1 LLPHLLPW
9 LQLAVVRREQRG
21 PHYLLYA
28 SSSSR
33 IAYLPTGKAKLQH
46 TSVIMAELAA
56 SAPALNG
63 KGPRKLTKNEKRR
76 LRKRSEKSAVEAGLV
91 SADEGT
97 DTEAAAAAQRESGS
111 GADAEAAAAEDL
123 SAVEVE
129 YVAADAAEMVDGS
142 GLDDSVAAEFKA
154 IFERFAKAGLAD
166 EEEDSSAAAADAD
179 ADPAAAGADKKA
191 EDAAGSGDEGEGSAK
206 KISRKARKLKS
217 RLSVAELKQL
227 VQRPDVVEAHDVT
240 AADPRLLVH
249 LKAYRN
255 TVPVPRHWCH
265 KRKYLQG
272 KRGIEK
278 KPFELPDFIALT
290 GISKLRDTLDE
301 QLDAKKAKQRS
312 RERVQPKTGKID
324 IDYQVLHEAFFKY
337 QTKPRLCPAGDIY
350 YEGKEFEVRGREKKP
365 GVLSEALKAAL
376 GMPEGAPPPWLI
388 NMQRYGPP
396 PSYPHMRIPG
406 LNAPIP
412 PGASFGYHAG
422 GGGKP
427 PVNEAGVPL
436 YGDVFGS
443 LGVEEEQAAIDKS
456 HWGELAEADSSD
468 EEEEEEEQSGDAPG
482 GTETPAG
489 GGAATPLDGAES
501 SMSGLETPDAMLDL
515 RKRGL
520 ETPSDAGTPAPRELY
535 TVVGEE
541 RTAVGGALFGAD
553 KRYNLAG
560 SSSSKAAAAAG
571 GGSSSRSSAAA
582 AAAGDVAV
590 SINPDE
596 LELQLED
603 AEGLRERYEASVA
616 SSQPQREDLSDIIAE
631 ESRKR
636 KRKLDKASKSG
647 GGAAKK
653 GKEFKF

>member
-1 LLPHLLPW
+1 
-9 LQLAVVRREQRG
+9 
-21 PHYLLYA
+21 
-28 SSSSR
+28 
-33 IAYLPTGKAKLQH
+33 
-46 TSVIMAELAA
+46 MAELAA
-56 SAPALNG
+56 SALALNG

-97 DTEAAAAAQRESGS
+97 DTEAAAQRESG
-111 GADAEAAAAEDL
+111 GDADADAVAEEL

-166 EEEDSSAAAADAD
+166 EEEDASAAAAADAD
-179 ADPAAAGADKKA
+179 ADAAAAGADKKG
-191 EDAAGSGDEGEGSAK
+191 EDAAGSGDEGEAGSAK

-290 GISKLRDTLDE
+290 GISKLRDTEDD

-312 RERVQPKTGKID
+312 RERVQPKTGKIA
-324 IDYQVLHEAFFKY
+324 IDYEVLHDAFFKY
-337 QTKPRLCPAGDIY
+337 QTKPRLCPAGDVY

-422 GGGKP
+422 GWGKP

-456 HWGELAEADSSD
+456 HWGELAAADSSD
-468 EEEEEEEQSGDAPG
+468 EEEEEEEVHGGDAPG
-482 GTETPAG
+482 GTETPA

-560 SSSSKAAAAAG
+560 SSRPAAAAAAAAG
-571 GGSSSRSSAAA
+571 GSSSSRAAA
-582 AAAGDVAV
+582 AAAAPGDVAV

-636 KRKLDKASKSG
+636 KRKLDKASKGSS